1 MYPFPTKKKNPEA
14 RSSWIKLILEPGSKN
29 QFFIPSKDS
38 RVCPKHFKDG
48 EPTEQNPYPSDYLGY
63 DSKRKLKFVSPVLE
77 RKRSRKAF
85 DVEPSDELFLPS
97 VSSPTSLPGI
107 VSSPP
112 PIDSHQLD
120 KVLYFLALFLS
131 VILFLLQKCSKLQ
144 QKLIELNGHNEK
156 LKREVGTLTREISQ
170 IKKYKKVVIQNK
182 SLQTKNMLYTSLI
195 TSDKKCNFYTNMQ
208 SRAIFDMIYETV
220 KPFVYP

>member
-1 MYPFPTKKKNPEA
+1 M
-14 RSSWIKLILEPGSKN
+14 S
-29 QFFIPSKDS
+29 
-38 RVCPKHFKDG
+38 
-48 EPTEQNPYPSDYLGY
+48 
-63 DSKRKLKFVSPVLE
+63 
-77 RKRSRKAF
+77 
-85 DVEPSDELFLPS
+85 
-97 VSSPTSLPGI
+97 GI

-112 PIDSHQLD
+112 PTSSISSPIDSHQLD

-144 QKLIELNGHNEK
+144 QELIELNGHNEK
-156 LKREVGTLTREISQ
+156 LKRKVGTLTREISQ

-208 SRAIFDMIYETV
+208 SRAIFDAIYETV
-220 KPFVYP
+220 KPFVYPSMSKLVEPTKSGFGLNLRTL